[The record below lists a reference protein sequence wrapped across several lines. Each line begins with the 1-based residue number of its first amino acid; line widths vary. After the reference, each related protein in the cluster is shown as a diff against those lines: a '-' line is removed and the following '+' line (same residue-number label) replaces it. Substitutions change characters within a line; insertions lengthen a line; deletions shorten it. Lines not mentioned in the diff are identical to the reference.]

1 MNLCCSGSPICLL
14 QGEASPPSD
23 FPPRSRSRPPGPGL
37 LPRPLR
43 LTGPDPPARSPSR
56 SLHPSPATS
65 DPAAVS
71 VGIAAPNA
79 ATERGPSLR
88 LAAARLGPAAR
99 CWPPSAR
106 GFLNFT
112 SLGSPVPQWTL
123 ASICCPALAWSP
135 SAEPAAPAAAAR
147 AGAQAQLASLAW
159 ACAQPL
165 PAGFSP
171 LRLPLLCR
179 PPCWRRP
186 VCAICAC
193 RQFSLCT
200 GACVPSRERLAA
212 LTGAAADFKSA
223 PLPNPSQ
230 IKFHGHLTRCYISLR
245 SFASC

>member
-1 MNLCCSGSPICLL
+1 MQRVDITVGQVTFSAVLDRELVLLRVTDLLAARGSIAAERL
-14 QGEASPPSD
+14 
-23 FPPRSRSRPPGPGL
+23 PPRSRSRPPG
-37 LPRPLR
+37 PLR

-147 AGAQAQLASLAW
+147 AGAEAQLASLAW

-171 LRLPLLCR
+171 LR
-179 PPCWRRP
+179 
-186 VCAICAC
+186 
-193 RQFSLCT
+193 
-200 GACVPSRERLAA
+200 
-212 LTGAAADFKSA
+212 
-223 PLPNPSQ
+223 
-230 IKFHGHLTRCYISLR
+230 
-245 SFASC
+245 